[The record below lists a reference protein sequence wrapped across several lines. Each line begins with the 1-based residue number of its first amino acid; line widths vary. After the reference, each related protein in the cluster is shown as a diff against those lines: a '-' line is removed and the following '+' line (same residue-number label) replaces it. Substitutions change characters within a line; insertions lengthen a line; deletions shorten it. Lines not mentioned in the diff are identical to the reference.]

1 MGEMVMLGIFEAHV
15 HVTAPDGTDY
25 RTMRYAYSR
34 ERIERY
40 RDDLIKANEDTINT
54 VTVEIVEK

>member
-1 MGEMVMLGIFEAHV
+1 MFGIFEAHV